1 MCRISEVLAQD
12 GRALQTVLFLSS
24 QDARSETQTLL
35 QHALNV
41 NRAYL
46 LAHPEQEL
54 DAAQTAA
61 YRALLQ
67 RRLAGEPIAYI
78 LGEREFF
85 GLKFKVSL
93 ATLIPRPETEL
104 LVYLALRHLPQG
116 GRVLDLGS
124 GSGAIALSI
133 VHARPDAEV
142 TVVDASIEA
151 LAVAREN
158 ARRLNIVNTRFV
170 QSDWFARLAGERFDL
185 IVSNPPYIA
194 DGDAHLAQGDLRYE
208 PRSALASGADG
219 LDDLRRIIGGA
230 NAHLTTGGWLLLEHG
245 YDQAAAVR
253 DLLLSAGFNGVFSAK
268 TWPGSSG
275 SAVAGYRTVKKYI
288 G

>member
-41 NRAYL
+41 NRAHL

-230 NAHLTTGGWLLLEHG
+230 NAHLTAGGWLLLEHG

-253 DLLLSAGFNGVFSAK
+253 DLLLSAGLDGVFSAK
-268 TWPGSSG
+268 DLAGIERVSG
-275 SAVAGYRTVKKYI
+275 GGI
-288 G
+288 

>member
-185 IVSNPPYIA
+185 IVANPPYIA

-253 DLLLSAGFNGVFSAK
+253 DLLLSAGLDGVFSA
-268 TWPGSSG
+268 TDLAGIERVSG
-275 SAVAGYRTVKKYI
+275 GGI
-288 G
+288 

>member
-133 VHARPDAEV
+133 AHAHPDAEV

-230 NAHLTTGGWLLLEHG
+230 NAHLTAGGWLLLEHG

-253 DLLLSAGFNGVFSAK
+253 DLLLSAGLDGVFSA
-268 TWPGSSG
+268 TDLAGIERVSG
-275 SAVAGYRTVKKYI
+275 GGI
-288 G
+288 

>member
-230 NAHLTTGGWLLLEHG
+230 NAHLTAGGWLLLEHG

-253 DLLLSAGFNGVFSAK
+253 DLLLSAGLDGVFSAK
-268 TWPGSSG
+268 DLAGIERVSG
-275 SAVAGYRTVKKYI
+275 GGI
-288 G
+288 

>member
-253 DLLLSAGFNGVFSAK
+253 DLLLSAGLDGVFSA
-268 TWPGSSG
+268 TDLAGIERVSG
-275 SAVAGYRTVKKYI
+275 GGI
-288 G
+288 

>member
-1 MCRISEVLAQD
+1 MRSIREVLAQD
-12 GRALQTVLFLSS
+12 GRALQTTLSLAA
-24 QDARSETQTLL
+24 QEARSETQLLL
-35 QHALNV
+35 QHALSV

-54 DAAQTAA
+54 DATQAAA

-85 GLKFKVSL
+85 GLLLKVTP

-104 LVYLALRHLPQG
+104 LVEQALRHIPTSASKSG
-116 GRVLDLGS
+116 DVFRVLDLGS

-133 VHARPDAEV
+133 AHAHPDAEV

-185 IVSNPPYIA
+185 IVANPPYIA

-253 DLLLSAGFNGVFSAK
+253 DLLLSAGLDGVFSA
-268 TWPGSSG
+268 TDLAGIERVSG
-275 SAVAGYRTVKKYI
+275 GGI
-288 G
+288 

>member
-230 NAHLTTGGWLLLEHG
+230 NAHLTAGGWLLLEHG

-253 DLLLSAGFNGVFSAK
+253 DLLLSAGLDGVFSA
-268 TWPGSSG
+268 TDLAGIERVSG
-275 SAVAGYRTVKKYI
+275 GGI
-288 G
+288 

>member
-230 NAHLTTGGWLLLEHG
+230 NAHLTTGSWLLLEHG

-253 DLLLSAGFNGVFSAK
+253 DLLLSAGLDGVFSAK
-268 TWPGSSG
+268 DLAGIERVSG
-275 SAVAGYRTVKKYI
+275 GGI
-288 G
+288 

>member
-253 DLLLSAGFNGVFSAK
+253 DLLLSAGLDGVFSAK
-268 TWPGSSG
+268 DLAGIERVSG
-275 SAVAGYRTVKKYI
+275 GGI
-288 G
+288 

>member
-185 IVSNPPYIA
+185 IVANPPYIA

-230 NAHLTTGGWLLLEHG
+230 NAHLTTGSWLLLEHG
-245 YDQAAAVR
+245 YDQAVAVR
-253 DLLLSAGFNGVFSAK
+253 GLLLSAGFNGVFSAK
-268 TWPGSSG
+268 DLAGIERVSG
-275 SAVAGYRTVKKYI
+275 GGI
-288 G
+288 

>member
-219 LDDLRRIIGGA
+219 LDDLRRIIGG
-230 NAHLTTGGWLLLEHG
+230 
-245 YDQAAAVR
+245 
-253 DLLLSAGFNGVFSAK
+253 
-268 TWPGSSG
+268 
-275 SAVAGYRTVKKYI
+275 
-288 G
+288 